1 MWIIIGLLVIIL
13 IYILLLFNSL
23 IKLNNNVEEAF
34 STMDVYLKKRW
45 DLIPNI
51 VETIKSYSKYEKTVF
66 KDIVELRNK
75 SYENMTY
82 EDKIKLNEKLSKN
95 INTFIILSEEY
106 PKLKSNESY
115 INLIKELSKI
125 EEDIANAR
133 KNYNGTV
140 RIYNNKVEIF
150 PNNIFARIFGYKV
163 KPMFK
168 INNDEKESV
177 KVNL

>member
-133 KNYNGTV
+133 KYYNGTV

-177 KVNL
+177 KVKL

>member
-133 KNYNGTV
+133 KYYNGTV

>member
-133 KNYNGTV
+133 KYYNGTV

-168 INNDEKESV
+168 INNDEKESIKV
-177 KVNL
+177 KL